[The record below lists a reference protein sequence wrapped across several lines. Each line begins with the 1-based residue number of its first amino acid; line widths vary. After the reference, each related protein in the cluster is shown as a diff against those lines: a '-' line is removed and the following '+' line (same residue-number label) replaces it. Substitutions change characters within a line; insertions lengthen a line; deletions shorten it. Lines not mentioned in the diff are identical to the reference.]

1 VPDRVFKD
9 LDVISMYGAFYLI
22 MVPLCV
28 FMVIFDELMREKSDK
43 LRLGMQVL
51 GTQDNAYW
59 TSWIITAS
67 MMNAIMT
74 LEMIAIGRWF
84 QFDVFVKT
92 PVWVFFFLMFNTTQA
107 YISIAIFFSTIVT
120 EKSQAFTVNFCVI
133 LCSMVMN
140 IVLSEPTIIKKVF
153 FNLDMP
159 FWVYLATTC
168 FYFNPCF

>member
-1 VPDRVFKD
+1 
-9 LDVISMYGAFYLI
+9 MYGAFYLI

-140 IVLSEPTIIKKVF
+140 IVLSEPTIIKKVL